1 MVWKKLTGF
10 VRGPAKPLSR
20 PRPRGQGETTISV
33 ETTRDV
39 LTAERLDRA
48 FCAELLGVR
57 SFIAGVNPLE
67 ARVMKRVDG
76 LRRNGAAL
84 AGLVPRVPAVIPRLV
99 QSLRDDSL
107 SGKQLAA
114 ELSRDVA
121 LVADVMRSAN
131 SAYYRTREPIGSLE
145 QAMFVLGR
153 DSLRSLIARAA
164 LKPLMD
170 SRSDYFSSLAGPLLW
185 KQAERCTVSGECI
198 AKRQGVPV
206 FEAGLAGLVH
216 KVGYKIVARVLSEE
230 YQGGDAPRS
239 VEFRDWLI
247 ECVPALSWRVSA
259 QWELPGAV
267 TEALKGLSDIN
278 ARADIPRISGV
289 LLVSSKLS
297 ELYLLDA
304 AGYIRGDITRF
315 NCRINGDLT
324 DCCRSC
330 YAQIAKF
337 DDPD

>member
-1 MVWKKLTGF
+1 VWKKLTGL
-10 VRGPAKPLSR
+10 VRGPGKPPSR
-20 PRPRGQGETTISV
+20 PRQRGQGETTVKV
-33 ETTRDV
+33 ETTREV

-48 FCAELLGVR
+48 FCAELLGVS
-57 SFIAGVNPLE
+57 SFIEGLNPLE
-67 ARVMKRVDG
+67 IRVMKRVDR
-76 LRRNGAAL
+76 LRGNGAAL

-121 LVADVMRSAN
+121 LVADVMRYAN
-131 SAYYRTREPIGSLE
+131 SAYYRTRESIGSLE

-170 SRSDYFSSLAGPLLW
+170 SRSDYFSALAGPLLW
-185 KQAERCTVSGECI
+185 KQAERCTVSSEYI
-198 AKRQGVPV
+198 ARREGVPV

-239 VEFRDWLI
+239 IEFRDWLI

-259 QWELPGAV
+259 QWDLPTGV
-267 TEALKGLSDIN
+267 TEALKGLSDMN
-278 ARADIPRISGV
+278 GRADVPRLSGV
-289 LLVSSKLS
+289 LFVASKLS

-304 AGYIRGDITRF
+304 ARRIRGEVKRF
-315 NCRINGDLT
+315 SCRINGALT
-324 DCCRSC
+324 DCCGSC
-330 YAQIAKF
+330 YAEISRF
-337 DDPD
+337 EGTG